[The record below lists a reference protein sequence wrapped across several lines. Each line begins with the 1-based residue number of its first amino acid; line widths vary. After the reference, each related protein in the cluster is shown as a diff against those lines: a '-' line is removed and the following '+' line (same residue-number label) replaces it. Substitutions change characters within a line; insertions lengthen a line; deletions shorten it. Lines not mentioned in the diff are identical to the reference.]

1 MKNLIALLF
10 IISMSSCS
18 TYIPFT
24 QEIRNELENKKV
36 DITKVQFAI
45 KNKIVLQRS
54 TLEENQKLSDGTF
67 QTTKQ
72 LVRQKIIF
80 QTGTPAI
87 CKAAKEEKLAIFF
100 ENGELEF
107 KRLIFKLNSQNN
119 YVFSQNS
126 GTVDYDNQNYK
137 VSEGQGTILYVSKK
151 EITKTKDLSRSVKGL
166 KVN

>member
-45 KNKIVLQRS
+45 KKKIVLQRS
-54 TLEENQKLSDGTF
+54 TSQENQKLNDGTV
-67 QTTKQ
+67 QTTKE
-72 LVRQKIIF
+72 LIREKIVF
-80 QTGTPAI
+80 GVGTPAI
-87 CKAAKEEKLAIFF
+87 CKDTKQDKLALYF
-100 ENGELEF
+100 ENGDLIS
-107 KRLIFKLNSQNN
+107 KRLIFKLNPENN
-119 YVFSQNS
+119 YVFYQNS
-126 GTVDYDNQNYK
+126 GTVEYDNQNYQ